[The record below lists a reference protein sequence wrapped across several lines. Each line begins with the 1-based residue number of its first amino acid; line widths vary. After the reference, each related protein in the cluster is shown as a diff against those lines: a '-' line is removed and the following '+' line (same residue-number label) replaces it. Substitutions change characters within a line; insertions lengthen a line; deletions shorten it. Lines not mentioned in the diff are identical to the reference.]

1 MNWGKLIGI
10 GIIGCCLLGGSTGCG
25 PRRSAAVMGL
35 SVDDA
40 GQPVMVLQDCQGVID
55 EIEFYD
61 LSVAPSNP
69 TVGSTPVVEYTNPD
83 PQKAVV
89 TIPLAG
95 GDGWKPSGPAP
106 ALQAAGRYAI
116 KIWGDDHDWAALEAR
131 FTVADLKGL
140 KPGVVRYRPLTN
152 SPSAGGSPIGRTF
165 SADGQDWYIVTPL
178 GDFTPDDCS

>member
-1 MNWGKLIGI
+1 MNWRKLVGVI
-10 GIIGCCLLGGSTGCG
+10 GIIGCTTALLTACG
-25 PRRSAAVMGL
+25 PRQSKAVLGL

-95 GDGWKPSGPAP
+95 GDEWKPSGPVP
-106 ALQAAGRYAI
+106 ALQAAGKYTI
-116 KIWGDDHDWAALEAR
+116 KIWGDDHEWAALEAR
-131 FTVADLKGL
+131 FTLADFKGL
-140 KPGVVRYRPLTN
+140 KPGFVRYRPLTN
-152 SPSAGGSPIGRTF
+152 SPSAGGSPIERTF

-178 GDFTPDDCS
+178 GEFTPDDCS